1 MQDGIIKPVSRS
13 SGANIEAGREVNLEG
28 WREVSLMAEK
38 RSSDPI
44 PKKPIAIVTYLWT
57 ASDMAG
63 FAVELPFRWKSL
75 GLKKELP
82 LPTKLG
88 YGLMLNAVTDMWLLT
103 SGVGRKSMDL
113 NSVTVVKNYIGFMN
127 TMDDY
132 LDDPEKRH
140 AVMRFC
146 KGDELWGRR
155 KDIFLSIGQYD
166 ESLQKKLK
174 RVISASA
181 FAMLDAV
188 VRSRKR
194 GVSSLDDALY
204 LREKTAGEICRA
216 TAEIFNLVHGVPPA
230 KARAIEEAYWNV
242 GMVLQ
247 VHDDVGDVC
256 KDEKEGHPENLVL
269 QMLNERPDEKA
280 RLMEAL
286 AGKKNCS
293 YGRMVKHAP
302 ETARAARDLQDRYL
316 AAIPEAGGFERIR
329 CLIDLTVSL
338 RGHSVAL
345 RSIID
350 RMDL

>member
-1 MQDGIIKPVSRS
+1 M
-13 SGANIEAGREVNLEG
+13 AGRRGSESNL
-28 WREVSLMAEK
+28 
-38 RSSDPI
+38 
-44 PKKPIAIVTYLWT
+44 KKPIAIVPYLWT
-57 ASDMAG
+57 AFDMAG
-63 FAVELPFRWKSL
+63 FVAELPFRWKSL

-103 SGVGRKSMDL
+103 SGVGRKSIDL

-132 LDDPEKRH
+132 LDDPKNKGS
-140 AVMRFC
+140 VLRFG

-155 KDIFLSIGQYD
+155 KDLFGSIGQYD
-166 ESLQKKLK
+166 GSLQKKLK

-181 FAMLDAV
+181 FAMLGAV
-188 VRSRKR
+188 VRSGER
-194 GVSSLDDALY
+194 GVSDLDDALY

-216 TAEIFNLVHGVPPA
+216 TAEIFNLINGVPPA

-256 KDEKEGHPENLVL
+256 KDDKEGHYENLVL

-280 RLMEAL
+280 RLMAAL
-286 AGKKNCS
+286 AGKKNCAYS
-293 YGRMVKHAP
+293 TLTRHAP
-302 ETARAARDLQDRYL
+302 GAAKAARDLQDRYL

-338 RGHSVAL
+338 RGKSVAL